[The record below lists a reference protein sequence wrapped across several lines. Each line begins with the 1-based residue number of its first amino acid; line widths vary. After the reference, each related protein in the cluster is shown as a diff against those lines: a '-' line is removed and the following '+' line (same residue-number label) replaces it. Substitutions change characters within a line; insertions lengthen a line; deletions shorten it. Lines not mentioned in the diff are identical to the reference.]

1 MKNRQPL
8 FHVVKRENTGPGLQI
23 LTYVAA
29 AALSLAIGAVLL
41 VLQGI

>member
-8 FHVVKRENTGPGLQI
+8 FHVVKRENTGPGLQM

-29 AALSLAIGAVLL
+29 AALALARRSCTSGMP
-41 VLQGI
+41 